1 MLRKIIFVLFV
12 SIFLISCAGRWV
24 NTIPPGKTVE
34 QNWEADEKYCRD
46 ESGKITGVLGGVL
59 GATTLGLPN
68 KVSGADERYNKCLE
82 ELGWMKY
89 KKWFD

>member
-1 MLRKIIFVLFV
+1 MLRKIIFMLFV
-12 SIFLISCAGRWV
+12 SVFLISCAGRWV

-34 QNWEADEKYCRD
+34 QNWEADEKYCR
-46 ESGKITGVLGGVL
+46 EKSGKVTGVLGVTAIGIINNAG
-59 GATTLGLPN
+59 GASDN
-68 KVSGADERYNKCLE
+68 YNKCLE